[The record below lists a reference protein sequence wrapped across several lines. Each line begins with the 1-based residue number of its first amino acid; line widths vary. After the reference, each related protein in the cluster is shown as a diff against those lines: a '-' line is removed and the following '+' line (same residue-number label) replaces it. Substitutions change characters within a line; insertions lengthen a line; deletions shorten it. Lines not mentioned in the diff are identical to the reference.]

1 MKQILLAVL
10 VAALFLTGCK
20 NEGRTEQ
27 GVTVTVTAS
36 PAILYLPSR
45 SSNITSAHSD
55 EKTVNVAAVFV
66 FIANDE

>member
-36 PAILYLPSR
+36 PEAVSPTPDAKPETTPDTKRYKAGDDPSR
-45 SSNITSAHSD
+45 
-55 EKTVNVAAVFV
+55 E
-66 FIANDE
+66 